1 MTDHKRIDDV
11 TGTATSGHE
20 WDGIE
25 ELDTP
30 MPRWWLWSL
39 YASIVWAIG
48 YVILYPAWTMVNSA
62 TEGVLG
68 WTSRGQLEAEM
79 RADAQRRQ
87 PVVTSNPA
95 TAINDLPGHPALMH
109 TAVQE
114 IVRANIRTTANNTH
128 LVSQLMLVIIKSIYI
143 NRD

>member
-48 YVILYPAWTMVNSA
+48 YVILYPAWPMVNSA

-68 WTSRGQLEAEM
+68 WTSRGQLERSEEHTSELQSLM
-79 RADAQRRQ
+79 RI
-87 PVVTSNPA
+87 SY
-95 TAINDLPGHPALMH
+95 
-109 TAVQE
+109 AVFCLKQKKE
-114 IVRANIRTTANNTH
+114 
-128 LVSQLMLVIIKSIYI
+128 
-143 NRD
+143 

>member
-48 YVILYPAWTMVNSA
+48 YVILYPAWPMVNSA

-79 RADAQRRQ
+79 RADAQRRA
-87 PVVTSNPA
+87 PVVSAIAA
-95 TAINDLPGHPALMH
+95 TAITDLQIGRATCRERVCQSVSISGVAGSLKQKSH
-109 TAVQE
+109 THT
-114 IVRANIRTTANNTH
+114 NTSTTYTTP
-128 LVSQLMLVIIKSIYI
+128 LKLT
-143 NRD
+143 

>member
-48 YVILYPAWTMVNSA
+48 YVILYTAWPMVTSA

-68 WTSRGQLEAEM
+68 WTRRGQPEAAM
-79 RADAQRRQ
+79 RADAQRRAPGVSANAQ
-87 PVVTSNPA
+87 
-95 TAINDLPGHPALMH
+95 TAITDLPRQPALMQAAGH
-109 TAVQE
+109 ELEREA
-114 IVRANIRTTANNTH
+114 
-128 LVSQLMLVIIKSIYI
+128 
-143 NRD
+143 